1 MIARFE
7 AKQVAGDGFHWGI
20 WQQDSLAG
28 GVICHYINRADLNAE
43 LGYWLGADHTG
54 RGLATRAT
62 ASAVE
67 QLLRQE
73 NLHRVEMICG
83 IRRES
88 YWITDRFADHVVYG
102 LLDRE
107 WRREQAGA
115 EL

>member
-1 MIARFE
+1 
-7 AKQVAGDGFHWGI
+7 
-20 WQQDSLAG
+20 
-28 GVICHYINRADLNAE
+28 
-43 LGYWLGADHTG
+43 
-54 RGLATRAT
+54 
-62 ASAVE
+62 
-67 QLLRQE
+67 
-73 NLHRVEMICG
+73 MICGVANVRSRAVAERLGFTNEG